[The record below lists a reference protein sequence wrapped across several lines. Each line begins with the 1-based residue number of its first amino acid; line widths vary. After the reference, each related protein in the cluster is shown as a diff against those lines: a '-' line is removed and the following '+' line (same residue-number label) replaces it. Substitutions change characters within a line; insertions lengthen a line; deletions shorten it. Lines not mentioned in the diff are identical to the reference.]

1 MQAMSTTVSQQRP
14 QQRSRTARLW
24 RDIKAH
30 RTALLMLV
38 PALMLLVL
46 FSYIPMAG
54 VTLAFKKY
62 QVDAG
67 IWGSP
72 WVGLSNFSKFFSS
85 IYAGRIISNTVIL
98 NLLGIVV
105 GFVTTVVFALLLNE
119 VAQEKFKRV
128 VQTISYFPYFVS
140 VVVMVGIVRMVVSP
154 DLATGII
161 NQIRASLFGLAPINF
176 LAEPEYFRPIYIL
189 MGVWQGTGFGA
200 IIYLAA
206 LAGVDPEQYEAAII
220 DGANRIQLIT
230 KITIPALVPTMVI
243 LLMLSV
249 SGLLRS
255 GLESIL
261 LLYNPATYVTADVIE
276 TFVYRRGIA
285 GDAGLRPDYGFATAV
300 GLFQSAVG
308 LVLIVVSNWL
318 ARRTTE
324 HSLW

>member
-1 MQAMSTTVSQQRP
+1 MNAISSIMPRRRA
-14 QQRSRTARLW
+14 RSVASRLW

-30 RTALLMLV
+30 RTLLLMLV
-38 PALMLLVL
+38 PATILLIL
-46 FSYIPMAG
+46 FSYIPMGG
-54 VTLAFKKY
+54 VVLAFKKY
-62 QVDAG
+62 DVNTG

-72 WVGLSNFSKFFSS
+72 WVGLDNFRKFFTS
-85 IYAGRIISNTVIL
+85 IYAGRIIQNAVIL
-98 NLLGIVV
+98 NILGIAV
-105 GFVTTVVFALLLNE
+105 GSTVTVFFALLLNE
-119 VAQEKFKRV
+119 VAHQGFKRT

-140 VVVMVGIVRMVVSP
+140 AVIMVGIVRMLLSP
-154 DLATGII
+154 ELSTGLI
-161 NQIRASLFGLAPINF
+161 NQVRASLFGQAPINF
-176 LAEPEYFRPIYIL
+176 LAESEYFRPIYVL

-206 LAGVDPEQYEAAII
+206 LAGVDVEQYEAAII
-220 DGANRIQLIT
+220 DGANRLQLVQN
-230 KITIPALVPTMVI
+230 ITIPALVPTMVI
-243 LLMLSV
+243 LLMLSI

-261 LLYNPATYVTADVIE
+261 MLYNPATYVTSDVIE

-308 LVLIVVSNWL
+308 LVLIVTTNWL
-318 ARRTTE
+318 AKRTTD